1 MLLFNAMNSNCTVRR
16 LYAGDLFLARGG
28 PHKSPITATREW
40 GFVCLFVCFKKKWA
54 IPGLFLFSFVF
65 SINLI
70 INKF

>member
-40 GFVCLFVCFKKKWA
+40 GFVFV
-54 IPGLFLFSFVF
+54 FLFF
-65 SINLI
+65 
-70 INKF
+70 